1 MSSGIA
7 ASFDVNG
14 TIGAYEIGVL
24 ISYVLLGI
32 TITQTYL
39 YFTRFPD
46 DHVVLKCLVHHSICE
61 IAHAICIAHSLYQF
75 TVIDYGQP
83 DRLLNRLPLSLD
95 TAIFFSAL
103 IEQAVLGFFSFRI
116 YTLSEN
122 LSIPLLI
129 VSVTTIRLIAAMV
142 TFGVT
147 LNLPSLASYTAHWG
161 WLSIMQWS
169 LGVANDFLTT
179 GSLVYL
185 LHTQRAGM
193 RKRTVA
199 VMDKVIL
206 WSVETGLL
214 TSASS
219 IFMLVFYLTMSHRL
233 IWLAV
238 FVIVSR
244 MYSNTLLA
252 NLNSRGILR
261 SMNDPRDVSLSNIP
275 ETIETLQTGDDKLS
289 SSAPR
294 HPFAIHDR

>member
-1 MSSGIA
+1 MHPSHGRH
-7 ASFDVNG
+7 G
-14 TIGAYEIGVL
+14 R
-24 ISYVLLGI
+24 ISTG
-32 TITQTYL
+32 
-39 YFTRFPD
+39 
-46 DHVVLKCLVHHSICE
+46 
-61 IAHAICIAHSLYQF
+61 
-75 TVIDYGQP
+75 
-83 DRLLNRLPLSLD
+83 RLLCNPYRTRAVFEPLESW
-95 TAIFFSAL
+95 TGRAREPAL

-129 VSVTTIRLIAAMV
+129 VSVTTIRLIASMV

-206 WSVETGLL
+206 WSVGSKTGMLTRYNVSACHLL
-214 TSASS
+214 GG
-219 IFMLVFYLTMSHRL
+219 LTPPPQCIVDIHAGLL

-261 SMNDPRDVSLSNIP
+261 SMNDPRQVSLSNIP
-275 ETIETLQTGDDKLS
+275 ETIETLQTGDDKLFVGAA
-289 SSAPR
+289 APICDPR
-294 HPFAIHDR
+294 SIV